1 MNTVSVVNDL
11 IELHDA
17 DDEAIM
23 FNLAE
28 RFKADNY
35 YTCVGPVLI
44 AINPYK
50 WLDIYGQKEIDNHF
64 AQKVH
69 DCPPHI
75 YGTADAAYRSMLRN
89 RQPQA
94 IVISGES
101 GAGKTEAAKL
111 IMKYIFAASQLK
123 ANKLGKSCMM
133 NTDEDG
139 LTRRI
144 LATNTALEAFG
155 NAKTTRNDN
164 SSRFGKYTLLQFDYD
179 GKPLGAKISHYLLE
193 KTRVVAQAEGERNYH
208 IFYQMLSGAD
218 SKQRTTLHLL
228 PVEQYK
234 YLSSGNCFTVQGV
247 DDSKVWKETFESL
260 EIIGLTPEQI
270 QQVMMVMSAILLL
283 GNVEFREKSDGYAE
297 LCEGAKE
304 LLSKIAGLLSVDS
317 EYLEESL
324 MLHSLQAGGK
334 GVRRK
339 SLENVSQAEALKVA
353 NTLPQ
358 AEESR
363 NSLAK
368 ALYQKYFRWL
378 ISTMN
383 EAMISDNYQ
392 ASIGILDI
400 YGFEIFDHNSL
411 EQLCINYANEKLQH
425 GFIKQVFVQ
434 EQEEYRREGIEWVDV
449 DFKDNYG
456 CVEVIEMKGVGILPA
471 LDEQCAMPRGTDGA
485 WAQGLFQAHC
495 GAKKHGY
502 FTRPRMG
509 EESFLLSHYAG
520 KVAYEIKG
528 CVNKNRDFL
537 HHDALDMLHTSE
549 LALVQGMVEDLEVQ
563 VTARAKNTVSYHF
576 RNNLHELMEL
586 LESSNRHYVRAI
598 KPNLNK
604 KAGEFDPKMIL
615 AQLAYNG
622 VQETI
627 RVRRSGYPFRYI
639 FADFVQRYFMLM
651 DKTERDGVEAVDL
664 CPMLMDAGGVPRGKE
679 IWQVG
684 RTKIFIKSDVPIMQL
699 EKAREVLVAR
709 HVLRIQVMWRG
720 FKVRE
725 WFHALKAATIVVQK
739 NAHRA
744 RCQRIYRRR
753 RQGLI
758 RLQAVQRMRVARAY
772 FQRYRRATI
781 ACQAALKGRI
791 CRAAFL
797 ALVALRQQSAST
809 LQRTLRGWLQRRR
822 YLRLRVAFVKVH
834 AGARGLV
841 ARRKY
846 ARMRRGFILLQAQ
859 QRMRSARAAYR
870 REYANVVRCQA
881 ETRRLVER
889 NRYKRAR
896 YVLTLVQACTRRLQ
910 ALQRY
915 RIMRRGFIRC
925 QAQQRM
931 RSARAAY
938 RRDYANVV
946 RCQAETR
953 RLVERNRYK
962 RVCYVLT
969 LVQAC
974 TRRLQALQRY
984 RIMRRGFI
992 RCQVVY
998 RGHLAA
1004 KRYREM
1010 IRPLQKYSRSRAE
1023 VNRYMV
1029 LAWGTA
1035 PPLSRKVACG
1045 APLPAAEPPTQ
1056 PALRKPAVRTPMV
1069 TGEAARHAEGVQ
1081 LMLEVSAEG
1090 EVAATLTD
1098 ATPAGVQVADAG
1110 AEIPPAGAGGQAS
1123 CGGASFP
1130 VSTST
1135 PEAGPTEEEL
1145 ARMRRMVRA
1154 ERAEALQCASGVESQ
1169 SLLKRKKHELEKRVA
1184 AAQRQL
1190 AETRQK
1196 AAAVVKTKEE
1206 LKVKIAATK
1215 KSLEDAKTATAEA
1228 RKNAPEQNALVM
1240 AEQAARTQQQVP
1252 GRRTSVKDL
1261 TKEIGQPRPRSL
1273 SKAPTIVIDGAVS
1286 KSRSLFEGGK
1296 PDSDSSPSSMT
1307 ASSVTP
1313 ADASLDAKAIATPEP
1328 AAATANVTPQP
1339 AAVTTLSEAASPA
1352 NTEAA
1357 SAAGT
1362 QDAGSA
1368 QEKPA
1373 GSKSRGIGDI
1383 RKQFESKQ
1391 FESSSAPLKS
1401 TAPKGVAPKVGSVKA
1416 GGQPPTPPAESATAA
1431 RQTVEASAAPRPP
1444 PSNSPTTG
1452 QSTTN
1457 VNGHGQQAQSPTAKQ
1472 LSATTA
1478 PPEPATATVSID
1490 KFPCVVSPR
1499 ADDPPRRAS
1508 SVSSPYPPSTPPPP
1522 PATPSKQPTD
1532 PFESSKTVS
1541 PLSDSSDHSDL
1552 SESAESP
1559 RRPRTSA
1566 LFFSNPNKPVPIDDG
1581 GRRRSASTPHGGQ
1594 VQRNSPASSTGSEN
1608 GTSKEVKKKKSSL
1621 FGSFFGRK

>member
-64 AQKVH
+64 AQK
-69 DCPPHI
+69 
-75 YGTADAAYRSMLRN
+75 
-89 RQPQA
+89 
-94 IVISGES
+94 
-101 GAGKTEAAKL
+101 
-111 IMKYIFAASQLK
+111 ASQLK

-297 LCEGAKE
+297 LCEGAKVLPVANLDLQASNYTIYLIE

-549 LALVQGMVEDLEVQ
+549 LAL

-1286 KSRSLFEGGK
+1286 KSRRHG
-1296 PDSDSSPSSMT
+1296 SPPQTS
-1307 ASSVTP
+1307 

-1472 LSATTA
+1472 LSAT
-1478 PPEPATATVSID
+1478 
-1490 KFPCVVSPR
+1490 
-1499 ADDPPRRAS
+1499 
-1508 SVSSPYPPSTPPPP
+1508 VSSLLTTT
-1522 PATPSKQPTD
+1522 A
-1532 PFESSKTVS
+1532 
-1541 PLSDSSDHSDL
+1541 
-1552 SESAESP
+1552 
-1559 RRPRTSA
+1559 
-1566 LFFSNPNKPVPIDDG
+1566 
-1581 GRRRSASTPHGGQ
+1581 
-1594 VQRNSPASSTGSEN
+1594 
-1608 GTSKEVKKKKSSL
+1608 
-1621 FGSFFGRK
+1621 